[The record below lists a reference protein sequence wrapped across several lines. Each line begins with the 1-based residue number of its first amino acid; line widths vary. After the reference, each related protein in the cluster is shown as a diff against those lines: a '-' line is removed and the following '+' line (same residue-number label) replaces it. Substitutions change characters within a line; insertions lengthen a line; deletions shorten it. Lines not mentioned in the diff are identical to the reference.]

1 MFACMMLPV
10 SERRTT
16 VAIHD
21 DHSAR
26 PSRRDAL
33 RMLGIGAAGAGL
45 GLTAGAG
52 SAAGAARALRQAA
65 GASQVTFPE
74 GAIVRGVL
82 EDLSPDVLAG
92 RPADESDDVWSLC
105 VVLYEMV
112 SGEHPF
118 TGAGADEVA
127 DRIRRQLVG
136 RGARSATDSETQAPV
151 AAFAASMLRAAQSA
165 RPATA
170 RAFAAALREMVGDGA
185 P

>member
-1 MFACMMLPV
+1 METAADVIVPV
-10 SERRTT
+10 
-16 VAIHD
+16 
-21 DHSAR
+21 
-26 PSRRDAL
+26 P
-33 RMLGIGAAGAGL
+33 GAGAEIVGIFVVGRRFDDRIVRTVDVPFL
-45 GLTAGAG
+45 EVL
-52 SAAGAARALRQAA
+52 AAAVGQ
-65 GASQVTFPE
+65 
-74 GAIVRGVL
+74 AIVRLRLLHGQGARLSEAPPALECPVCRCVRGV
-82 EDLSPDVLAG
+82 DLSPDVLAG

-170 RAFAAALREMVGDGA
+170 RAFAAALREMVGTK
-185 P
+185 